1 MNLNLKIKPELKM
14 KSDIMFKVFFTRKEN
29 PDMAQIINHWLSFID
44 MERSDL
50 LEMAS
55 KKNEKIKN
63 SLKPLI
69 LWQKL
74 GII

>member
-1 MNLNLKIKPELKM
+1 M

-29 PDMAQIINHWLSFID
+29 LDMAQIINHWLSFID

-55 KKNEKIKN
+55 KKNEKIKKGN
-63 SLKPLI
+63 R
-69 LWQKL
+69 KL
-74 GII
+74 